1 MNPVSLFFFG
11 KKFFSA
17 IYSLW
22 ADVVLSFFLQGGGQL
37 LSNLNKNNQNSP
49 SPQKNQIIYQL
60 IKLINHCSFIC
71 NYYWKSIDRSID
83 KLFESNECDIY
94 LTKNY
99 DNLRI
104 MERKLNA
111 REREFIMPNDNI
123 WKFFSSFWWSNWF
136 KSSIHTLTIWKQVAK
151 KWLVNWEKEEEKEK
165 NHQECQLSWLF
176 VCRIIELQF
185 LVSGC
190 FIFFFFNFP
199 EN

>member
-1 MNPVSLFFFG
+1 M
-11 KKFFSA
+11 
-17 IYSLW
+17 
-22 ADVVLSFFLQGGGQL
+22 

-111 REREFIMPNDNI
+111 RVREFIMPNDNI
-123 WKFFSSFWWSNWF
+123 WKFF
-136 KSSIHTLTIWKQVAK
+136 
-151 KWLVNWEKEEEKEK
+151 
-165 NHQECQLSWLF
+165 
-176 VCRIIELQF
+176 
-185 LVSGC
+185 
-190 FIFFFFNFP
+190 FFFFLSGDQIDLNHPFTHTNHLKTSS
-199 EN
+199 EKMACQLGKRRRKRKKSSRVSIVMIVCVSNNWITVFGFGLFYFFFF